1 MEKAI
6 LVRHGESE
14 TNVYGIISTDEDRYP
29 LTENGVFQVQ
39 RTAAQLAELDFDG
52 IISSPILRAY
62 QSAQIIASATG
73 LSIVK
78 DERARESEFGPYN
91 NSRITEIPYGTREEL
106 EMEPWES
113 HVRRMRSLVS
123 DYDGSYIIVSHAYP
137 IKSLLCD
144 FLGLGEFDCF
154 SVEIK
159 NASMSAVLVKEE
171 RVLTIGS
178 LILSESVKNHFR
190 K

>member
-1 MEKAI
+1 MDRAI

-14 TNVYGIISTDEDRYP
+14 TNVYGIISSDEDRYP
-29 LTENGVFQVQ
+29 LTENGIVQVQ

-52 IISSPILRAY
+52 IVSSPILRAY
-62 QSAQIIASATG
+62 QSAKIIASATG
-73 LSIVK
+73 LPVIK

-106 EMEPWES
+106 EMETWDS
-113 HVRRMRSLVS
+113 HVRRMRSLLE
-123 DYDGSYIIVSHAYP
+123 DYDGSYIVVSHAYP
-137 IKSLLCD
+137 IKSILCD
-144 FLGLGEFDCF
+144 YLGLGEFDCF

-159 NASMSAVLVKEE
+159 NASMSAVLVKE
-171 RVLTIGS
+171 RMVLTIGS
-178 LILSESVKNHFR
+178 LILSESVRSKFR